1 MTVRCEPPHLKGT
14 GPLRTLTFARDEGL
28 NPDVGSVQAAPG
40 DPNRASLS
48 RFTDAPVPKSG
59 FRPPG

>member
-14 GPLRTLTFARDEGL
+14 GPLRTFTFARDEGL
-28 NPDVGSVQAAPG
+28 NPDVGILTAAHG

-48 RFTDAPVPKSG
+48 RLTDAPVSKSG
-59 FRPPG
+59 FRPLG